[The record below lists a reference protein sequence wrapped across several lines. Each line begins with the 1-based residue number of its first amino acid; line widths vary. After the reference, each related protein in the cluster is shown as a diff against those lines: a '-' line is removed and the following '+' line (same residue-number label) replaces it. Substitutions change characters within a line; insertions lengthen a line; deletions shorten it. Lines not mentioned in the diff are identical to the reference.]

1 MSNSSHGER
10 VVSASQCQSA
20 RHSLKK
26 KKKNLAI
33 GFGYTRNWRLVIEE
47 ERRSKTE
54 KRKKENADKEEE
66 KKVCA
71 FHFILCGFIS
81 VFW

>member
-1 MSNSSHGER
+1 MVLGTSDW
-10 VVSASQCQSA
+10 CM
-20 RHSLKK
+20 
-26 KKKNLAI
+26 
-33 GFGYTRNWRLVIEE
+33 VIEE

-71 FHFILCGFIS
+71 FHFILCGSIS
-81 VFW
+81 VFEDCNFKFGVENER